1 MILGVIAFFAAGFLL
16 SLNPFAVTP
25 SMSSDDGNEINLDQN
40 HRSLRLGYFDPK
52 TVTRKVVPA
61 ENKNVVV
68 ECPSLHSTA
77 IQLAN
82 SVKFNLNSISET
94 AIGRGL
100 VAGSCKPSGWSYSL
114 VFPKFDRRGQGWM
127 SEVRDR
133 KTSPVLIVYRV
144 IILICAIIIGIG
156 IQIDNGRRSGA
167 TLWI

>member
-1 MILGVIAFFAAGFLL
+1 MYKLSSTVMIIGVIAFFAAGFLL
-16 SLNPFAVTP
+16 SLLNPFAATP
-25 SMSSDDGNEINLDQN
+25 SISSDEGNEINLDQN
-40 HRSLRLGYFDPK
+40 HRSLRYLDPK
-52 TVTRKVVPA
+52 TVTRKVVPGTTFP
-61 ENKNVVV
+61 ENKNVAV

-127 SEVRDR
+127 SEVRDH
-133 KTSPVLIVYRV
+133 KTSAFFFISNHFNL
-144 IILICAIIIGIG
+144 LSLA
-156 IQIDNGRRSGA
+156 
-167 TLWI
+167 